1 MKDVKVKFPRSL
13 NKAYCLQPP
22 SQGTKLV
29 PLNFMHL
36 DQHPSS
42 LWAEVEGLHTPGAT
56 VLKQEHL
63 LIIQMLDPEP
73 DRGGI

>member
-1 MKDVKVKFPRSL
+1 M
-13 NKAYCLQPP
+13 
-22 SQGTKLV
+22 
-29 PLNFMHL
+29 NF

-42 LWAEVEGLHTPGAT
+42 LRAEVEDLHTPGAT

-63 LIIQMLDPEP
+63 LSIQISDPEP